1 MSDSRN
7 TSSNNCQDAVVG
19 GVKAS
24 MSQTP
29 TTSKLADLLI
39 GLKDSGDDLP
49 VTNTPVA
56 PAVPVAVESELA
68 DNCNCRKSRC
78 LKL

>member
-1 MSDSRN
+1 
-7 TSSNNCQDAVVG
+7 
-19 GVKAS
+19 